1 MQITMKKYNTPE
13 SLEIE
18 MGIHYEIL
26 NASGLSIMKDDEN
39 NARMADGGE
48 VLSNRRSIW
57 ENNDNPFGK

>member
-1 MQITMKKYNTPE
+1 MKKYNTPE

-26 NASGLSIMKDDEN
+26 NASGLSIMKEN
-39 NARMADGGE
+39 GEELTADGNA

-57 ENNDNPFGK
+57 EDNDNPFGR